1 MIGTKL
7 STDEVGQWGLPSRV
21 QRQTY
26 PTDGKAGQG
35 GNVRPEISPEAARD
49 GGKIEGGNWANEG
62 RGRPMWRRCGHTMA
76 TESTG
81 EDGDV

>member
-1 MIGTKL
+1 MR
-7 STDEVGQWGLPSRV
+7 WGGGAFQAASRDAES
-21 QRQTY
+21 Y

-62 RGRPMWRRCGHTMA
+62 RGRPMWRRCGHT
-76 TESTG
+76 
-81 EDGDV
+81 